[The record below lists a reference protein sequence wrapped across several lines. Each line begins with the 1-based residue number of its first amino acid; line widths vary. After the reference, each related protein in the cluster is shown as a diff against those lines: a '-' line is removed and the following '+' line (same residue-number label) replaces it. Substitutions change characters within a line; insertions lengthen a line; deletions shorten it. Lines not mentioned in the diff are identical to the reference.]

1 MVVHT
6 VADGMVSGVVCVT
19 VPLTDRLWCGCTHS
33 SGWNGLWCCMCITV
47 PLTDRLWCGCTHSS
61 RWNGLWCCMC
71 YCTFD

>member
-33 SGWNGLWCCMCITV
+33 SGMEWSLV
-47 PLTDRLWCGCTHSS
+47 LYVL
-61 RWNGLWCCMC
+61 L
-71 YCTFD
+71 YL

>member
-33 SGWNGLWCCMCITV
+33 SGWNGLWCCMC
-47 PLTDRLWCGCTHSS
+47 
-61 RWNGLWCCMC
+61 

>member
-6 VADGMVSGVVCVT
+6 VVDGMVSGVVCVT

-33 SGWNGLWCCMCITV
+33 SGWNGLWCCV
-47 PLTDRLWCGCTHSS
+47 F
-61 RWNGLWCCMC
+61 